1 MPTTPAGDAPP
12 PASHHFPLAAPP
24 AGDALIIARWP
35 APAQAVDEGA
45 LAAFDALKGLVRAVR
60 NARAEYGVEEKR
72 RVAAT
77 LVVADAGLRLA
88 LEAEI
93 QVRVCVGGRKEART
107 EGVWD

>member
-1 MPTTPAGDAPP
+1 M
-12 PASHHFPLAAPP
+12 
-24 AGDALIIARWP
+24 
-35 APAQAVDEGA
+35 DEGA

-77 LVVADAGLRLA
+77 LVVADAGLRQA

-93 QVRVCVGGRKEART
+93 QVWVAC
-107 EGVWD
+107 EGVKGDSGGGCGAEASSGSRDTGVGVFGGAEEEGENRGAVGLAVFPVHH

>member
-1 MPTTPAGDAPP
+1 M
-12 PASHHFPLAAPP
+12 
-24 AGDALIIARWP
+24 
-35 APAQAVDEGA
+35 DEGA

-93 QVRVCVGGRKEART
+93 QVWGCWGDGGRR
-107 EGVWD
+107 